1 MIGRKATPQE
11 EAIPEESSLQGFDT
25 FDLRLG
31 DVMRGERA
39 TMGKSLLDVQR
50 ELRIKA
56 SYIAAIE
63 NCDPSAFETPGFIA
77 GYVRSYA
84 RYLGMDPD
92 QAFAIFCEES
102 GFAVAHGMSAEASSR
117 RKAPKGVPPKVKGT
131 RDPIA
136 EPNTPFA
143 PGRES
148 FFAHVEPHALG
159 SLLVVVMLIAAL
171 GVGGWTIL
179 REVQRVQL
187 APVDQTPDVLADLDP
202 LSAARRN
209 LPAGNDVAEGP
220 DVFTPEANEALD
232 RLYRPQTL
240 DVPVVVARDAPISS
254 LDPATLGSYAEVRL
268 PDTSSAAPLPTAL
281 ASAAEPAPLPQVSP
295 ALGPGVTIM
304 AVRPAWV
311 QVKSADGTVLLSKVM
326 DGGETFAVPQG
337 DTAARI
343 RIGESGAVYFAIDG
357 QTYGPA
363 GSKGAVTRNLALDA
377 GTLTESYGI
386 ADMARDTDLAQMVA
400 ELTLPAGGN

>member
-1 MIGRKATPQE
+1 MIGRKATPKE
-11 EAIPEESSLQGFDT
+11 EATPEEDRLQGFDT

-63 NCDPSAFETPGFIA
+63 NSDPSAFETPGFIA

-159 SLLVVVMLIAAL
+159 SLLVVVLLISAL
-171 GVGGWTIL
+171 GIGGWTIL

-187 APVDQTPDVLADLDP
+187 APVDQTPNVLADLDP

-209 LPAGNDVAEGP
+209 LPAGNEMAEGP

-254 LDPATLGSYAEVRL
+254 LDPATLGSYADAGV
-268 PDTSSAAPLPTAL
+268 PTTATSAPLPTAL
-281 ASAAEPAPLPQVSP
+281 ASATDPAPLPQVSP

-311 QVKSADGTVLLSKVM
+311 QVKAEDGTVLLSKVM

-337 DTAARI
+337 DRAARI

-377 GTLTESYGI
+377 GSLTESFSI
-386 ADMARDTDLAQMVA
+386 ADMTRDTDLAQMVA